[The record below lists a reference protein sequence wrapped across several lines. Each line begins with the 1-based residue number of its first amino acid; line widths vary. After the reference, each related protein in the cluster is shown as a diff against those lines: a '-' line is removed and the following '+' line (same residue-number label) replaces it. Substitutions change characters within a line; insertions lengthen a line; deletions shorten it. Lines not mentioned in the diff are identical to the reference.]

1 MSASSSSSTNNNN
14 INNKINRKHSESH
27 ASVSDLQGHRL
38 SSYASSSLYPT
49 QPQSLSPKL
58 INSNLNSTS
67 LLSINRFL
75 EETSRS
81 NNSLSKVDIQPSGQ
95 LNNLNNPSEPK
106 LHNIGTSP
114 IRYNMSSPSFSQ
126 QQNNCSQ
133 KSSSEEKPRRRSS
146 SSPRKRSVSTR
157 NAATSPNLDWRKISA
172 NDIRFPSKTT
182 LEKTTSLGGKRTNKP
197 LRTTRSLSP
206 RPPVRHQHAIMV
218 SDENDIISVKI
229 SPSEDL
235 DRNSLNTGAVKK
247 KLKSKSEHNSPN
259 FYDNESKFSYEAK
272 ANITN
277 KSTGCLV
284 YVPTDPWMKMSDIE
298 NRNFDKNDPWIS
310 RPGLRKGSPNSK
322 SFSNTKFDF
331 SEKAISSM
339 NRPILN
345 RSKSPLHIDEDLPLS
360 PSSPFLSPPPPPP
373 ITPPSFKNNNSL
385 SPIRNSF
392 LDVSPNNIN
401 MLQARHSFSSI
412 LQKDDELQLNI
423 RRLSEQI
430 KRKDSKTTAGGSGNI
445 FTGASGAD
453 FTDYLQQFNNIEAR
467 KAKENSEESSVT
479 TANNNKSASSRN
491 LDSMLETTC

>member
-1 MSASSSSSTNNNN
+1 MHPMSASSSSSTNNNN
-14 INNKINRKHSESH
+14 VNNKFNRKNSESH

-81 NNSLSKVDIQPSGQ
+81 STSLVKSEVPHSG

-114 IRYNMSSPSFSQ
+114 IRYNMSTPSFSQ
-126 QQNNCSQ
+126 QQNMSTPNATND
-133 KSSSEEKPRRRSS
+133 KPRRRSS

-172 NDIRFPSKTT
+172 NDIRFPRKSSQT
-182 LEKTTSLGGKRTNKP
+182 EFKRPNKP

-229 SPSEDL
+229 SPSEDT
-235 DRNSLNTGAVKK
+235 DKNSLSTGAVRKK
-247 KLKSKSEHNSPN
+247 IKSKSEHNSPN
-259 FYDNESKFSYEAK
+259 FYDNDSKFSYEAK
-272 ANITN
+272 ISITN

-284 YVPTDPWMKMSDIE
+284 YVPTDPWMKMSDLE
-298 NRNFDKNDPWIS
+298 NRNFNKNDPWIS
-310 RPGLRKGSPNSK
+310 RPGLKKQSK
-322 SFSNTKFDF
+322 SVSNTKFDF
-331 SEKAISSM
+331 SETAISSL
-339 NRPILN
+339 NRPKLC
-345 RSKSPLHIDEDLPLS
+345 RSKSPLHIDEELSLS

-373 ITPPSFKNNNSL
+373 ITPPCFKNNNSL

-392 LDVSPNNIN
+392 LDVSPNNVN

-430 KRKDSKTTAGGSGNI
+430 KRKDSKPIGGGSCSI
-445 FTGASGAD
+445 FTGASSGAD
-453 FTDYLQQFNNIEAR
+453 FTEYLQQFHSSEAR
-467 KAKENSEESSVT
+467 KAKEEEVTT

-491 LDSMLETTC
+491 LESVLETTC

>member
-14 INNKINRKHSESH
+14 INNKFNRKNSESH

-58 INSNLNSTS
+58 INSNLDSTS

-81 NNSLSKVDIQPSGQ
+81 STSLAKNVQEGSGQ

-126 QQNNCSQ
+126 QQNI
-133 KSSSEEKPRRRSS
+133 SSPKAINDKPPRRRSS

-172 NDIRFPSKTT
+172 NDIRFPSKNG
-182 LEKTTSLGGKRTNKP
+182 ESRKENKKPNKP

-229 SPSEDL
+229 SPSEDT
-235 DRNSLNTGAVKK
+235 DRNSLSTGTGAVKK
-247 KLKSKSEHNSPN
+247 KIKSKSEHNSPN
-259 FYDNESKFSYEAK
+259 FYDNDSKFSYEAK
-272 ANITN
+272 VSITN

-284 YVPTDPWMKMSDIE
+284 YVPTDPWMKMSDLE
-298 NRNFDKNDPWIS
+298 NRNFNKNDPWVS
-310 RPGLRKGSPNSK
+310 RPGLKKNFGSK

-331 SEKAISSM
+331 SEKAINSL
-339 NRPILN
+339 NRPKLC

-392 LDVSPNNIN
+392 LDVSPNNVN

-430 KRKDSKTTAGGSGNI
+430 KRKDSKPTGGSGNI
-445 FTGASGAD
+445 YTGASSGAD
-453 FTDYLQQFNNIEAR
+453 FTEYLQQFHSSEAR
-467 KAKENSEESSVT
+467 KAKEEEISSQ
-479 TANNNKSASSRN
+479 TATNIKSASSRN
-491 LDSMLETTC
+491 LDSVLETTC